1 MANTRASIS
10 TPWRKR
16 IKFVK
21 FTNFIR
27 NLFARCDSC
36 GEYWRKL
43 LRTWNAIK
51 QGAKRRKF
59 SRSNELSSSPDDC
72 CVKLSEIKCGENF
85 AGTFQRWKN
94 FAYQRLKMI
103 ISRLSSCLF
112 VVFVRSR
119 AFFIDNSIAFADEDK
134 TRYFTR
140 NLPSIIEAAGVVPK
154 LCVFDDYFQAI
165 SEKACEKIKKQ

>member
-27 NLFARCDSC
+27 NLFARRDSY

-51 QGAKRRKF
+51 QGVKRRKF
-59 SRSNELSSSPDDC
+59 SRSKELSSSPDDC
-72 CVKLSEIKCGENF
+72 CVKLLEIKSGENLL
-85 AGTFQRWKN
+85 APSSVGKISLINVWKWL
-94 FAYQRLKMI
+94 FFVFRAVSL
-103 ISRLSSCLF
+103 LFCPLEGFFFDSST
-112 VVFVRSR
+112 
-119 AFFIDNSIAFADEDK
+119 AFADEDK

-140 NLPSIIEAAGVVPK
+140 IYPCFIEAAGVIQQEC
-154 LCVFDDYFQAI
+154 LCLLFL
-165 SEKACEKIKKQ
+165 SN